1 MLQFHPPGMGQQIV
15 ETSLGSMVYYVPVG
29 APWSLPAPDAQPL
42 VFLHNFGGGASA
54 YEWSKVYPA
63 FLDDYRVMAPDLI
76 GWGQSAHPVRDYR
89 LEDYLMTLTEFLEKT
104 CDRDRAT
111 KVFRPA
117 IVVASSLTGAIA
129 LRLAAQRPDLFKAL
143 FLVCPSGFADLGQEA
158 GRRLP
163 LQAIGFPPLG
173 QLIYSLGAMNEVAV
187 RSFLERFLFADPDRV
202 SPEMVAAYLESA
214 KQPNA
219 QYSALAFLRGD
230 LYFDLASYVPQLTT
244 PTTILW
250 GEDAQFINADLGQR
264 VAKLNFTY
272 IQNFVK
278 VPNSGVLLSL
288 EQPAIAIGL
297 LQQFLGQHCTDPSDR
312 GDRSV

>member
-15 ETSLGSMVYYVPVG
+15 QTSLGEIVCYVPMG
-29 APWSLPAPDAQPL
+29 APWSLPSPDAQPL
-42 VFLHNFGGGASA
+42 IFLHNFGGGASA

-63 FLDDYRVMAPDLI
+63 FLDAYRVMAPDLI

-89 LEDYLMTLTEFLEKT
+89 VEDYLMTLTEFLEKT
-104 CDRDRAT
+104 CD
-111 KVFRPA
+111 RPA

-143 FLVCPSGFADLGQEA
+143 FLVCPSGFADLGQDA

-163 LQAIGFPPLG
+163 LQAIGLPLLD
-173 QLIYSLGAMNEVAV
+173 QLIYSIGAMNQVAV
-187 RSFLERFLFADPDRV
+187 RSFLERFLFANPNRV

-214 KQPNA
+214 QQPNA

-244 PTTILW
+244 PTTIVW
-250 GEDAQFINADLGQR
+250 GENAQFINADLGQR
-264 VAKLNFTY
+264 VAKLNSTY
-272 IQNFVK
+272 IQAFVK

-288 EQPAIAIGL
+288 EQPAIAIAL
-297 LQQFLGQHCTDPSDR
+297 LQQFLSQH
-312 GDRSV
+312 

>member
-1 MLQFHPPGMGQQIV
+1 MLQFHPPGIGQQII
-15 ETSLGSMVYYVPVG
+15 ETSLGEMVYYVPVG
-29 APWSLPAPDAQPL
+29 APWVLPSPDAQPL
-42 VFLHNFGGGASA
+42 IFLHNFGGGASA

-63 FLDDYRVMAPDLI
+63 FADTYKVMAPDLI
-76 GWGQSAHPVRDYR
+76 GWGKSAHPVRDYR
-89 LEDYLMTLTEFLEKT
+89 VEDYLMTLTEFLEKS
-104 CDRDRAT
+104 CGGDRAT

-129 LRLAAQRPDLFKAL
+129 LRLAVQRPDLFKSL
-143 FLVCPSGFADLGQEA
+143 FLVCPSGFADLGQDA

-163 LQAIGFPPLG
+163 LQVIGLPLLD

-187 RSFLERFLFADPDRV
+187 RSFLERFLFADPNRV

-219 QYSALAFLRGD
+219 QYAALAFLRGD
-230 LYFDLASYVPQLTT
+230 LYFDLATYVPQLTT

-250 GEDAQFINADLGQR
+250 GKNAQFINADLGQR
-264 VAKLNFTY
+264 VASLNPTY
-272 IQNFVK
+272 IQAFVTL
-278 VPNSGVLLSL
+278 PNAGVLLPL

-297 LQQFLGQHCTDPSDR
+297 LEHHLI
-312 GDRSV
+312 